1 MHMIK
6 RQAEELLAP
15 FESLLYSI
23 PSDAVSR
30 YIRDFG
36 DIRFQLGKRS
46 DASIIHDLMIGLAV
60 ERLDALPEFSRMHN
74 LGLHYYYASNGEIS
88 ANIRF
93 KKLNERMRSS
103 NIPTNQAVLFNHQEL
118 QPELPNM
125 PPLANITLGY
135 TFNSTRTSAEAVF
148 LTMPHGDRNIWTWR
162 LQGRSPGQITHVP
175 AAPSPT
181 PSEDNISRAISEM
194 SPKQQ
199 VDGS

>member
-1 MHMIK
+1 MPNAHD
-6 RQAEELLAP
+6 EETSAGLLAP

-36 DIRFQLGKRS
+36 DVRFQLGKRS

-60 ERLDALPEFSRMHN
+60 ERLDALPEFSPMHN
-74 LGLHYYYASNGEIS
+74 LGLHYYYVSNGEIS
-88 ANIRF
+88 AKIRF
-93 KKLNERMRSS
+93 KKLNDRMRSS

-135 TFNSTRTSAEAVF
+135 TFNSMRTSAEAVF
-148 LTMPHGDRNIWTWR
+148 LTMPNGDRNIWDLETSR
-162 LQGRSPGQITHVP
+162 GKPRADYTC
-175 AAPSPT
+175 PS
-181 PSEDNISRAISEM
+181 
-194 SPKQQ
+194 
-199 VDGS
+199 GSHPDTF

>member
-1 MHMIK
+1 
-6 RQAEELLAP
+6 
-15 FESLLYSI
+15 
-23 PSDAVSR
+23 
-30 YIRDFG
+30 
-36 DIRFQLGKRS
+36 
-46 DASIIHDLMIGLAV
+46 
-60 ERLDALPEFSRMHN
+60 MHN